1 MRWARYE
8 QMHVVLADVPLD
20 DLNLELRADIPHNL
34 PQTDAYV
41 RLQQL
46 FAVLRD
52 PHKVV
57 LQVNVVTQPRLPC
70 FKLGIRFG
78 RPDILKRFLQSG
90 RTGFYFAVT
99 REGEIGAGDSI
110 EPVDRANEWGLT
122 VADVVN
128 LYTVDG
134 KNQELLRR
142 ATQSAT
148 LPESWK
154 EYFRKR
160 LWEPDASGT

>member
-57 LQVNVVTQPRLPC
+57 LQVKSCVRRSPIMLHLLNV
-70 FKLGIRFG
+70 
-78 RPDILKRFLQSG
+78 LK
-90 RTGFYFAVT
+90 V
-99 REGEIGAGDSI
+99 
-110 EPVDRANEWGLT
+110 
-122 VADVVN
+122 VA
-128 LYTVDG
+128 
-134 KNQELLRR
+134 
-142 ATQSAT
+142 
-148 LPESWK
+148 
-154 EYFRKR
+154 
-160 LWEPDASGT
+160 